1 MGNLV
6 DSGCGGG
13 WDDKCERM
21 GKEMNYVHLVRR
33 ISALRS
39 AQIRALH
46 YADRHPETDIDFEIA
61 DKIDYLK
68 KSIKDWYTDDRP
80 TRRRRSKQV
89 RLACKLLRVDYH
101 NIMR

>member
-1 MGNLV
+1 MWNYPVPRRFYFIKLKGMY
-6 DSGCGGG
+6 
-13 WDDKCERM
+13 R
-21 GKEMNYVHLVRR
+21 MNYVQLIRR
-33 ISALRS
+33 IATLQS
-39 AQIRALH
+39 AQIRAMH

-89 RLACKLLRVDYH
+89 RLACRLLRVDYH
-101 NIMR
+101 SMMP

>member
-1 MGNLV
+1 
-6 DSGCGGG
+6 
-13 WDDKCERM
+13 
-21 GKEMNYVHLVRR
+21 MNYVHLVRR

-39 AQIRALH
+39 AQIRAQD
-46 YADRHPETDIDFEIA
+46 YADRHPETDIDYKIY
-61 DKIDYLK
+61 DKIDSLK

-101 NIMR
+101 STMR